1 MRSESQFLDI
11 EVGAP
16 AREKL
21 RLRLEV
27 RADGFIKSGEL
38 TGVGCRE
45 TLALMLEMRKQLE
58 GCLLMNVALPKGNS
72 HSAMLL
78 RELVLRAQ
86 GRWQFPYQQEEL
98 CHCRAVT
105 TAKVDAAII
114 GGCHT
119 VEGVRVTTSANTAC
133 GACRTDIVN
142 VIEYRLKQS

>member
-1 MRSESQFLDI
+1 MGSVIQVIDI
-11 EVGAP
+11 EVTVP

-27 RADGFIKSGEL
+27 ETDGRILSGEF

-45 TLALMLEMRKQLE
+45 TLELMRDLRQHLN
-58 GCLLMNVALPKGNS
+58 GYLLRDIALPKGKS
-72 HSAMLL
+72 HSAMLF
-78 RELVLRAQ
+78 RELILRAQ
-86 GRWQFPYQQEEL
+86 GRWQFPYKDKEL

-119 VEGVRVTTSANTAC
+119 VERVRAATSANTAC
-133 GACRTDIVN
+133 GACRTDIEN
-142 VIEYRLKQS
+142 VMAYRLRES